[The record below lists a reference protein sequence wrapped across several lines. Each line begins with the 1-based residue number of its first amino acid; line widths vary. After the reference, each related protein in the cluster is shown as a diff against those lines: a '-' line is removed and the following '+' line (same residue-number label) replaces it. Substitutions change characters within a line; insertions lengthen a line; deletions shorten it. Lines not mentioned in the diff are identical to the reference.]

1 MGLLT
6 LFGFRRHIDTTRV
19 AHELAGV
26 CLPTVRSQVAKGL
39 LPRAR
44 AEARGYI
51 RVKSGSLIHSHVERY
66 LLSNG
71 VHESVRPQLRAEITQ
86 RVVHLLVDELLRVGG
101 TRKAA

>member
-6 LFGFRRHIDTTRV
+6 LFGIRRRIDTTRI
-19 AHELAGV
+19 AHELAVV
-26 CLPTVRSQVAKGL
+26 CLPTVRSQVAKGS

-44 AEARGYI
+44 AEARGYV
-51 RVKSGSLIHSHVERY
+51 RVKSGSLIHNHVERY

-86 RVVHLLVDELLRVGG
+86 RVVYLLVDEMLRTSGS
-101 TRKAA
+101 RKAA